1 MASST
6 SQTRPRPDQT
16 AINVDERSVL
26 GRAALVLDAFGPGML
41 SLSLNDL
48 TTRAMLPKS
57 TVHRIAE
64 QLVGLGWLE
73 RSIQGYRVGIRLF
86 EIGGLVE
93 SRHRLRNAVLPHLQE
108 LTHRFRMSAHLGVLD
123 GHEVLYLETLPARG
137 MKLPTRQGSR
147 MPAYCT
153 GLGKALLA
161 FTDGKQIDE
170 TIAHGLVPRTEY
182 TIVVPEIF
190 REELHKVSVGGVAFD
205 REESIR
211 GIGCTAAPLRGSG
224 RAIGAIS
231 LTGATSQAESD
242 QVTAAV
248 REAASLIWSDLF
260 S

>member
-1 MASST
+1 MASLI
-6 SQTRPRPDQT
+6 SQTRPKADEN
-16 AINVDERSVL
+16 AIGVDDRSVL

-73 RSIQGYRVGIRLF
+73 RSICGYRVGIRLF

-93 SRHRLRNAVLPHLQE
+93 SRHRLRTAVMPHLQE
-108 LTHRFRMSAHLGVLD
+108 LAHRFRMSAHLGVLD

-153 GLGKALLA
+153 GLGKAMLA
-161 FTDGKQIDE
+161 FTDGKQVAE
-170 TIAHGLVPRTEY
+170 TIAHGLAPRTEY

-190 REELHKVSVGGVAFD
+190 CEELHKISAGGVAFD

-211 GIGCTAAPLRGSG
+211 GIGCVAAPLRGSG

-231 LTGATSQAESD
+231 LTGPAAQAGSD
-242 QVTAAV
+242 QITAAL
-248 REAASLIWSDLF
+248 RDAASLIWSDLF